1 MTTNGDITNPLKLR
15 ESGYESRIL
24 TGLRRLACWAGA
36 WLAATFLMR
45 YGPRFVWNMDSV
57 FTSLAVGLE
66 VAVGVGLI
74 LAHKSW
80 VAGLDDLQRKIYL
93 DATGITLG
101 VTVIL
106 GVPYSFLGKLGVIP
120 FQFSNLLILTCV
132 TFVIANVYGTVRY
145 R

>member
-1 MTTNGDITNPLKLR
+1 M
-15 ESGYESRIL
+15 
-24 TGLRRLACWAGA
+24 
-36 WLAATFLMR
+36 AATFLMR
-45 YGPRFVWNMDSV
+45 YGPRFLWDKDSV
-57 FTSLAVGLE
+57 FTLMAVGLE

-101 VTVIL
+101 VTVFL

-120 FQFSNLLILTCV
+120 FQFSHLLIITSV
-132 TFVIANVYGTVRY
+132 TFVISNVYGTVRY